1 MSVFF
6 FLSLIFAVFL
16 PVQSAVDPEV
26 HNLCK
31 DAKDYQGCINAN
43 SKVQVKSSNIND
55 DIVQGPHWVDGSS
68 VRQLKIRGKYG
79 RYITF
84 TGRTVFNAY
93 NYSFNTGTAY
103 GSGFGTQNYMS
114 PTGQPLGSS
123 YGSSYGTATG
133 NSFGQTTGVRADSFV
148 YELDCQDG
156 TTDRKGDA
164 EYAQEDTAGWFKV
177 YKDPTAQL
185 AFNKYCPIIS
195 KLPK

>member
-1 MSVFF
+1 MRVFF

-26 HNLCK
+26 HKLCK

-103 GSGFGTQNYMS
+103 GS
-114 PTGQPLGSS
+114 S
-123 YGSSYGTATG
+123 YGKATG